1 MRITYLPKSHKEYEF
16 IYEHLNKD
24 FTSPKGS
31 FNEFMGIV
39 NYTRSKLSLV
49 FYTSIEGVPEVLWGL
64 EHHHSDI
71 KTTSLEDFYK
81 RYQEFKLEKL
91 L

>member
-16 IYEHLNKD
+16 IYEHLNED
-24 FTSPKGS
+24 FPAPKEN
-31 FNEFMGIV
+31 FREFIKPLDGD
-39 NYTRSKLSLV
+39 KLPLSLV
-49 FYTSIEGVPEVLWGL
+49 FYTVIEGVPEILWGL
-64 EHHHSDI
+64 EHYSDI
-71 KTTSLEDFYK
+71 KMTSLEEFYK

>member
-16 IYEHLNKD
+16 IYEHLNED
-24 FTSPKGS
+24 FTYPKDS

-39 NYTRSKLSLV
+39 NYTKSKLSLV
-49 FYTSIEGVPEVLWGL
+49 FYTFTESVPEVLWGL
-64 EHHHSDI
+64 ERGSDI
-71 KTTSLEDFYK
+71 KATSLEDFYK

>member
-16 IYEHLNKD
+16 IYEHLNED
-24 FTSPKGS
+24 FPAPKENFREFIKPLDCDKSP
-31 FNEFMGIV
+31 
-39 NYTRSKLSLV
+39 LSLV
-49 FYTSIEGVPEVLWGL
+49 FYTVIEGVPEVLWGL
-64 EHHHSDI
+64 GHDSDI
-71 KTTSLEDFYK
+71 KATSLEDFYK

>member
-24 FTSPKGS
+24 FASPKDS

-49 FYTSIEGVPEVLWGL
+49 FYTFIECVPEVLWGL
-64 EHHHSDI
+64 EQGSDI
-71 KTTSLEDFYK
+71 KATSLEDFYK
-81 RYQEFKLEKL
+81 QYQEFKLEKL

>member
-16 IYEHLNKD
+16 IYEHLNED
-24 FTSPKGS
+24 FPAPKEN
-31 FNEFMGIV
+31 FREFMSTI
-39 NYTRSKLSLV
+39 NDTKLILSIV
-49 FYTSIEGVPEVLWGL
+49 FYTYTEGVPEILWGL
-64 EHHHSDI
+64 EHYSDI
-71 KTTSLEDFYK
+71 KATSLEDFYK

>member
-16 IYEHLNKD
+16 IYEHLNED
-24 FTSPKGS
+24 FASPKDS

-39 NYTRSKLSLV
+39 NYTKLKLSLV
-49 FYTSIEGVPEVLWGL
+49 FYTFTEGVPGVLWGL
-64 EHHHSDI
+64 EQGYDI
-71 KTTSLEDFYK
+71 KATSLEDFYK